1 MTSQEFEINLNQL
14 LYAVSKKDIKLVEKI
29 RLKINLNLI
38 EIDGFIINL
47 NYRVWND
54 RVDNLLI
61 SIADNLPTD
70 ELEIQTKDSFA
81 KVLLY

>member
-14 LYAVSKKDIKLVEKI
+14 LYAVSK
-29 RLKINLNLI
+29 I